1 MTFQISG
8 RTVTLRGQ
16 SEIDNVVNEIFN
28 LEDINEDGF
37 VDLSEF
43 SGPKKSKHDEL

>member
-1 MTFQISG
+1 M
-8 RTVTLRGQ
+8 TLRGQ

-28 LEDINEDGF
+28 LEDLNEDGF
-37 VDLSEF
+37 VDFNEF